1 MQISH
6 LRIGPYLYKEY
17 RNYTIPPSLQENFS
31 GIANSQMT
39 ILAREELVAGRR
51 AISVYVP
58 VQLRSRRGYT
68 THLDYG
74 TEPEFSRLGYKKLCA
89 IPEGDFSFQNFTDA
103 ALLNFVDRFLWKY
116 TYEGGG

>member
-1 MQISH
+1 
-6 LRIGPYLYKEY
+6 
-17 RNYTIPPSLQENFS
+17 
-31 GIANSQMT
+31 MT